1 MQELLHQAKMKKSK
15 SSSAAPQTSAP
26 ACTSAAA
33 DAAVPSGKIVR
44 AMLPLI
50 SYMYWDE
57 ARVRSVRIS
66 RSQPERL

>member
-50 SYMYWDE
+50 SYWDE